1 MGTYKEISSSGLD
14 IAKTIEDEELDL
26 DEDNLTRSFSECEL
40 ENSISRCG
48 SMSNSTRQRGGS
60 VASRSSAKEVYRVR
74 IIFAYTLCL
83 YFVVHRK
90 RKISR
95 LLLKK
100 PVPRAECLSKFIGN
114 TSGRAVDSVPSFG
127 CHSRVCSPNFYSVDL
142 IIG

>member
-60 VASRSSAKEVYRVR
+60 VASRSSAKEVYRMHV
-74 IIFAYTLCL
+74 IFAYTLSIFC
-83 YFVVHRK
+83 
-90 RKISR
+90 
-95 LLLKK
+95 
-100 PVPRAECLSKFIGN
+100 
-114 TSGRAVDSVPSFG
+114 
-127 CHSRVCSPNFYSVDL
+127 CS
-142 IIG
+142 